1 MYRCQELFI
10 VKTLP
15 MLGLLGVSKAS
26 SRKEKYYFV
35 LTLTSLQLSKRN
47 SITKECRKRKLSVD
61 WQHNIV
67 SFKGQAST
75 GGSSFASQ
83 YQAESCDNQG
93 WYC

>member
-1 MYRCQELFI
+1 MF
-10 VKTLP
+10 
-15 MLGLLGVSKAS
+15 GLLHRSRAS
-26 SRKEKYYFV
+26 SCKETYHV
-35 LTLTSLQLSKRN
+35 MLTLTALQLSKRN
-47 SITKECRKRKLSVD
+47 NITKECRKRKLSFD

-83 YQAESCDNQG
+83 YQAESCDSQG